1 MFQLLQNLISQET
14 AGYAII
20 RFTCLRYANM

>member
-20 RFTCLRYANM
+20 RFTCLLDADV